1 MTHSRKSTTASQAA
15 SVAVEDSVPVI
26 AIVVRVFVACALF
39 YGCLAALMS
48 WSPSPADA
56 AGWAYRVERL
66 GVGLALSLA
75 ILASVAVLLR
85 RSLGMR
91 WSDMG
96 LGSGQ
101 EARFW
106 FLTGFMLWL
115 IPATLAVL
123 VTLTMGLVELRL
135 TVDVATLAAVISLH
149 LLTVLL
155 LEAFPEELLFR
166 GYIATVLSKRLGPM
180 VVIVVQAALFT
191 AVAVLL
197 HRGVAILDASLFLTM
212 GLVFGWF
219 RWLTGSIWAG
229 MGFHLAFQTGMQLLI
244 GGQRGP
250 MQFEP
255 AGMMAMVVLGMIPFA
270 VAIPVLEHLARRR
283 RVTQLRS

>member
-1 MTHSRKSTTASQAA
+1 MTDSRKPATTIHGADPAGRGGASAL
-15 SVAVEDSVPVI
+15 
-26 AIVVRVFVACALF
+26 AIIVGVLAACALF
-39 YGCLAALMS
+39 YGCLAALVS
-48 WSPSPADA
+48 WSSPSPGE

-66 GVGLALSLA
+66 ASGLAISLA
-75 ILASVAVLLR
+75 ILAGIAVLLR
-85 RSLGMR
+85 RTAWMR
-91 WSDMG
+91 WRDLG
-96 LGSGQ
+96 LAGGR

-106 FLTGFMLWL
+106 FLAGFLLWL

-123 VTLTMGLVELRL
+123 AAVTLGLVELRL
-135 TVDVATLAAVISLH
+135 TVDAATLIAMMGMH

-166 GYIATVLSKRLGPM
+166 GYIATMLAQRLRPL
-180 VVIVVQAALFT
+180 VVIVVQAVLFT

-197 HRGVAILDASLFLTM
+197 HRGVAIMDASLFLTM

-250 MQFEP
+250 LQFEP
-255 AGMMAMVVLGMIPFA
+255 AGTMAMVVLGMIPFA

-283 RVTQLRS
+283 RALQTRS